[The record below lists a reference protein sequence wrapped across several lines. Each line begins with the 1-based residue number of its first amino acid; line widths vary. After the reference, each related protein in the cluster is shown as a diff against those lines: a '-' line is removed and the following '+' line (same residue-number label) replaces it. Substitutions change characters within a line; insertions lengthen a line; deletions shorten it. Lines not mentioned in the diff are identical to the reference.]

1 MISKVMKRKYITP
14 VVYFFKYEEESEL
27 LANTFRDA
35 DSEFGASDYTHNA
48 NTINN
53 ANCTNAATDVVR
65 DIMDSETTGL
75 TVTNDGLNQGQIG
88 AKDHDWF
95 FDDNAFSDF

>member
-27 LANTFRDA
+27 LANT
-35 DSEFGASDYTHNA
+35 
-48 NTINN
+48 INN

-75 TVTNDGLNQGQIG
+75 KVTNDGLNQGQIG
-88 AKDHDWF
+88 AIDHDWF
-95 FDDNAFSDF
+95 FDDNAYTDF

>member
-14 VVYFFKYEEESEL
+14 VVYFFKFEEESEL

-48 NTINN
+48 V
-53 ANCTNAATDVVR
+53 DGK
-65 DIMDSETTGL
+65 SEL
-75 TVTNDGLNQGQIG
+75 NVSNSENLNQDAIG

>member
-14 VVYFFKYEEESEL
+14 VVYFFKFDEESEL
-27 LANTFRDA
+27 LANTINDA
-35 DSEFGASDYTHNA
+35 NSIHAASDVEKNA
-48 NTINN
+48 MQGNTELNVLN
-53 ANCTNAATDVVR
+53 PGN
-65 DIMDSETTGL
+65 
-75 TVTNDGLNQGQIG
+75 LNQDEIG

>member
-14 VVYFFKYEEESEL
+14 VVYFFKFEEESEL

-35 DSEFGASDYTHNA
+35 DSTPAASDLKQNVMSGT
-48 NTINN
+48 
-53 ANCTNAATDVVR
+53 
-65 DIMDSETTGL
+65 SELG
-75 TVTNDGLNQGQIG
+75 VTNDGLNQDNIA

>member
-14 VVYFFKYEEESEL
+14 VVYFFKFEEESEL
-27 LANTFRDA
+27 LANTIKDA
-35 DSEFGASDYTHNA
+35 DSFSAAPDYTHNA
-48 NTINN
+48 ADGT
-53 ANCTNAATDVVR
+53 
-65 DIMDSETTGL
+65 SEL
-75 TVTNDGLNQGQIG
+75 NVTNKPTLNQDQID

>member
-27 LANTFRDA
+27 L
-35 DSEFGASDYTHNA
+35 A

-75 TVTNDGLNQGQIG
+75 TVTNDGLNQDEIG

>member
-14 VVYFFKYEEESEL
+14 VVYFFKFEEESEL
-27 LANTFRDA
+27 LANTIKDA
-35 DSEFGASDYTHNA
+35 DSNFAAPDYTHNA
-48 NTINN
+48 
-53 ANCTNAATDVVR
+53 AD
-65 DIMDSETTGL
+65 DKSELNVSNSGNL
-75 TVTNDGLNQGQIG
+75 TQDEIS

>member
-27 LANTFRDA
+27 LANTINK
-35 DSEFGASDYTHNA
+35 ASSIHAAPDVLQDVMLPD
-48 NTINN
+48 NTKL
-53 ANCTNAATDVVR
+53 
-65 DIMDSETTGL
+65 E
-75 TVTNDGLNQGQIG
+75 VTNSGDLNQGAIG

>member
-14 VVYFFKYEEESEL
+14 VVYFFKFEEESEL
-27 LANTFRDA
+27 LAHSLQGDA
-35 DSEFGASDYTHNA
+35 DSNYAASD
-48 NTINN
+48 
-53 ANCTNAATDVVR
+53 
-65 DIMDSETTGL
+65 
-75 TVTNDGLNQGQIG
+75 LNQNNMSDKTELDVLNSGNLNQNEIG

>member
-14 VVYFFKYEEESEL
+14 VVYFFKFEEESEL
-27 LANTFRDA
+27 LANTIRDA
-35 DSEFGASDYTHNA
+35 DSFS
-48 NTINN
+48 
-53 ANCTNAATDVVR
+53 AAPDLGDKQNVMSGT
-65 DIMDSETTGL
+65 SELG
-75 TVTNDGLNQGQIG
+75 VTNDGLNQGEIG

>member
-27 LANTFRDA
+27 LANTFKDA

-48 NTINN
+48 V
-53 ANCTNAATDVVR
+53 DGK
-65 DIMDSETTGL
+65 SELNVSNSG
-75 TVTNDGLNQGQIG
+75 NLNQNEIA

>member
-14 VVYFFKYEEESEL
+14 VVYFFKFDEESEL
-27 LANTFRDA
+27 LANTIKGDA
-35 DSEFGASDYTHNA
+35 DSDYAAPDVTTNNMKG
-48 NTINN
+48 NTELNVSN
-53 ANCTNAATDVVR
+53 SGD
-65 DIMDSETTGL
+65 
-75 TVTNDGLNQGQIG
+75 LNQGAIG

>member
-14 VVYFFKYEEESEL
+14 VVYFFKFDEESEL
-27 LANTFRDA
+27 LANTINDA
-35 DSEFGASDYTHNA
+35 DSDY
-48 NTINN
+48 
-53 ANCTNAATDVVR
+53 AAPD
-65 DIMDSETTGL
+65 
-75 TVTNDGLNQGQIG
+75 LNQNNMQGKTELGVSNSGNLNQDAIG

>member
-14 VVYFFKYEEESEL
+14 VVYFFKFEEESEL
-27 LANTFRDA
+27 LANT
-35 DSEFGASDYTHNA
+35 
-48 NTINN
+48 INKV
-53 ANCTNAATDVVR
+53 NCTNAATDVDR
-65 DIMDSETTGL
+65 DIMNSDKTGL
-75 TVTNDGLNQGQIG
+75 PVVNDGLTQGDIG

>member
-14 VVYFFKYEEESEL
+14 VVYFFKFEEESEL
-27 LANTFRDA
+27 LANTIKDA
-35 DSEFGASDYTHNA
+35 DSNY
-48 NTINN
+48 
-53 ANCTNAATDVVR
+53 AAPD
-65 DIMDSETTGL
+65 
-75 TVTNDGLNQGQIG
+75 LNQNNMQDKTELGVSNSGNLTQEEIG

>member
-14 VVYFFKYEEESEL
+14 VVYFFKFEEESEL
-27 LANTFRDA
+27 LANTIKNA
-35 DSEFGASDYTHNA
+35 DSS
-48 NTINN
+48 
-53 ANCTNAATDVVR
+53 NAAPDVNQNVMSGNTDLDV
-65 DIMDSETTGL
+65 SNSG
-75 TVTNDGLNQGQIG
+75 NLNQNEIG

>member
-1 MISKVMKRKYITP
+1 MMKRKYITP
-14 VVYFFKYEEESEL
+14 VVYFFKFEEESEL

-35 DSEFGASDYTHNA
+35 DSTPAASDLKQNVMSGT
-48 NTINN
+48 
-53 ANCTNAATDVVR
+53 
-65 DIMDSETTGL
+65 SELG
-75 TVTNDGLNQGQIG
+75 VSNSGNLNQNEIG

>member
-14 VVYFFKYEEESEL
+14 VVYFFKFEEESEL

-35 DSEFGASDYTHNA
+35 DSTPAASDLKQNVMSGT
-48 NTINN
+48 
-53 ANCTNAATDVVR
+53 
-65 DIMDSETTGL
+65 SELG
-75 TVTNDGLNQGQIG
+75 VTNDGLNQGQIG

>member
-27 LANTFRDA
+27 LANT
-35 DSEFGASDYTHNA
+35 
-48 NTINN
+48 INN

-75 TVTNDGLNQGQIG
+75 KVTNDGLNQDNIA

>member
-14 VVYFFKYEEESEL
+14 VVYFFKYEEES
-27 LANTFRDA
+27 NTFRDA

-48 NTINN
+48 V
-53 ANCTNAATDVVR
+53 DGK
-65 DIMDSETTGL
+65 SELNVSNSGNL
-75 TVTNDGLNQGQIG
+75 TQDEIG

>member
-14 VVYFFKYEEESEL
+14 VVYFFKFDEESEL
-27 LANTFRDA
+27 LANTINDA
-35 DSEFGASDYTHNA
+35 DSDYAAPDVTTNNMKG
-48 NTINN
+48 NTELN
-53 ANCTNAATDVVR
+53 
-65 DIMDSETTGL
+65 
-75 TVTNDGLNQGQIG
+75 VTNSGNLNQDAIG

>member
-27 LANTFRDA
+27 LVNTA

-48 NTINN
+48 V
-53 ANCTNAATDVVR
+53 DGK
-65 DIMDSETTGL
+65 SE
-75 TVTNDGLNQGQIG
+75 LNVS
-88 AKDHDWF
+88 
-95 FDDNAFSDF
+95 NS

>member
-14 VVYFFKYEEESEL
+14 VVYFFKFEEESEL
-27 LANTFRDA
+27 LANTIKDA
-35 DSEFGASDYTHNA
+35 DSFSAAPDYTHNA
-48 NTINN
+48 ADGT
-53 ANCTNAATDVVR
+53 
-65 DIMDSETTGL
+65 SEL
-75 TVTNDGLNQGQIG
+75 NVTNNPTLNQDQIG